1 MTGCPQS
8 QQVLTRVQ
16 RRLFVA
22 KIAVRTFWTF
32 LTLSSLYAI
41 LLLVSRL
48 TGLIPDVFASWTLA
62 LPPALALLLA
72 LVWPARLSLA
82 DAARAVDRV
91 QRTRDLFLTLVLI
104 EKAPGGYQPLVMGD
118 AEQAAAKVKPPQI
131 VPFPWER
138 RTAAMVGIMAALMT
152 GIGLL
157 PTFDPFGKVAQ
168 AKEEASQE
176 RMLVESK
183 KATEIRKAQLKEQD
197 VDAAN
202 SPDVEKAIEKLKF
215 DLKGMKKDQPKSNRE
230 KLAIDQK
237 ILGDKFR
244 ATNEAVKNLMNQAG
258 VDQKFGSQNAME
270 FKKWQEEM
278 QQGSSESM
286 SKAMEEMKNDLEML
300 ARTDDPLKKTEL
312 ERKIEKR
319 LKALADFAGERAG
332 SKSLQAALNRAKEQ
346 LDAVK
351 AGKEMSIDAMKAMQ
365 DTLDVAK
372 MELEQVAQSARDMKA
387 LEEALETLSM
397 AKKLN
402 EDGQLNGAMS
412 DSLTAMEE
420 YKELYQE
427 LMAQMGMDGEGEG
440 EGDGSGDDTGGDGMG
455 RGGDPEEED
464 ESTKT
469 DFVSEQT
476 KTPIQKGKILMSLK
490 QKGLSESG
498 EAKREF
504 QAILND
510 VKQGYA
516 EAIDA
521 EQIPPGYR
529 EGIKTYFDSLGESET
544 APATPSESQP

>member
-1 MTGCPQS
+1 
-8 QQVLTRVQ
+8 
-16 RRLFVA
+16 
-22 KIAVRTFWTF
+22 
-32 LTLSSLYAI
+32 
-41 LLLVSRL
+41 
-48 TGLIPDVFASWTLA
+48 
-62 LPPALALLLA
+62 
-72 LVWPARLSLA
+72 
-82 DAARAVDRV
+82 
-91 QRTRDLFLTLVLI
+91 
-104 EKAPGGYQPLVMGD
+104 
-118 AEQAAAKVKPPQI
+118 
-131 VPFPWER
+131 
-138 RTAAMVGIMAALMT
+138 
-152 GIGLL
+152 
-157 PTFDPFGKVAQ
+157 
-168 AKEEASQE
+168 
-176 RMLVESK
+176 
-183 KATEIRKAQLKEQD
+183 
-197 VDAAN
+197 
-202 SPDVEKAIEKLKF
+202 
-215 DLKGMKKDQPKSNRE
+215 
-230 KLAIDQK
+230 
-237 ILGDKFR
+237 
-244 ATNEAVKNLMNQAG
+244 
-258 VDQKFGSQNAME
+258 ME

-346 LDAVK
+346 LDAAK

-440 EGDGSGDDTGGDGMG
+440 EGEGEGDGDGDGTGGEGMG

-529 EGIKTYFDSLGESET
+529 EGIKTYFDSLGEPEA